1 MLNQEPVFSLRDVIK
16 THSGGGSSFRLSI
29 KRLEIG
35 RGAKL
40 AFIGESGSGK
50 STLLELLALL
60 SQPDQ
65 CGEFKFQPEPGGQ
78 VHDLA
83 QQWQLNNTEQFT
95 AWRGRHVGYIMQ
107 TGGLLPYLTVQEN
120 IELPLRLL
128 QIPLRDTARQWATKL
143 AISAQ
148 LGKLPAMLSVGQRQR
163 AEVARALAHG
173 PAILIADEPT
183 SAVDPLNAER
193 MVKLL
198 CELADEFKVTLL
210 LATHAQRLAQQFG
223 LSLIEHRIHALDEQ
237 SHEVIIDSAVA
248 A

>member
-1 MLNQEPVFSLRDVIK
+1 M
-16 THSGGGSSFRLSI
+16 SI
-29 KRLEIG
+29 KRLDIP

-40 AFIGESGSGK
+40 AFVGESGSGK

-60 SQPDQ
+60 TRPDSCGAFSFRPQPNGPVQ
-65 CGEFKFQPEPGGQ
+65 
-78 VHDLA
+78 DLA
-83 QQWQLNNTEQFT
+83 QLWRLNATKQFT
-95 AWRGRHVGYIMQ
+95 DWRGRHVGYIMQ

-128 QIPLRDTARQWATKL
+128 QLPVQDTARQWATKL
-143 AISAQ
+143 GISAQ
-148 LGKLPAMLSVGQRQR
+148 LGKLPARLSVGQRQR

-198 CELADEFKVTLL
+198 CELADQFNVTLL

-237 SHEVIIDSAVA
+237 SHEVLIDSGGNA
-248 A
+248 

>member
-1 MLNQEPVFSLRDVIK
+1 M
-16 THSGGGSSFRLSI
+16 SI
-29 KRLEIG
+29 KRLEIA

-60 SQPDQ
+60 TRPDHCDQ
-65 CGEFKFQPEPGGQ
+65 FSFQPEPAGQ

-83 QQWQLNNTEQFT
+83 LQWQLNHTDQFT
-95 AWRGRHVGYIMQ
+95 EWRGRHVGYIMQ

-128 QIPLRDTARQWATKL
+128 QIPLQDTARQWATKL

-193 MVKLL
+193 MVELL

>member
-1 MLNQEPVFSLRDVIK
+1 M
-16 THSGGGSSFRLSI
+16 
-29 KRLEIG
+29 

-40 AFIGESGSGK
+40 AFVGESGSGK

-60 SQPDQ
+60 LKPDSCAQFNFRPQPK
-65 CGEFKFQPEPGGQ
+65 GP

-83 QQWQLNNTEQFT
+83 DQWQLDSTADFT
-95 AWRGRHVGYIMQ
+95 HWRSRHMGYIMQ

-128 QIPLRDTARQWATKL
+128 QLPLKDAAQLWAAKL
-143 AISAQ
+143 GISAQ
-148 LGKLPAMLSVGQRQR
+148 LPKLPATLSVGQRQR

-193 MVKLL
+193 MVQLL
-198 CELADEFKVTLL
+198 CELADQFNVTLL
-210 LATHAQRLAQQFG
+210 LATHAQRLARQFG
-223 LSLIEHRIHALDEQ
+223 LTLIEHRIHALDEQ
-237 SHEVIIDSAVA
+237 SHEVVIDSGGTV
-248 A
+248 

>member
-1 MLNQEPVFSLRDVIK
+1 M
-16 THSGGGSSFRLSI
+16 
-29 KRLEIG
+29 
-35 RGAKL
+35 
-40 AFIGESGSGK
+40 GESGSGK

-60 SQPDQ
+60 SRPDS
-65 CGEFKFQPEPGGQ
+65 CGTFTFRPEPNGA

-83 QQWQLNNTEQFT
+83 QQWQLNKTEQF
-95 AWRGRHVGYIMQ
+95 AEWRGRHVGYIMQ

-128 QIPLRDTARQWATKL
+128 QLPLQDTARQWATKL

-183 SAVDPLNAER
+183 SAVDPLNA
-193 MVKLL
+193 
-198 CELADEFKVTLL
+198 
-210 LATHAQRLAQQFG
+210 
-223 LSLIEHRIHALDEQ
+223 
-237 SHEVIIDSAVA
+237 
-248 A
+248 

>member
-1 MLNQEPVFSLRDVIK
+1 M
-16 THSGGGSSFRLSI
+16 
-29 KRLEIG
+29 
-35 RGAKL
+35 

-60 SQPDQ
+60 LRPDHCAQ
-65 CGEFKFQPEPGGQ
+65 FSFHPQEGGPE
-78 VHDLA
+78 HDLA
-83 QQWQLNNTEQFT
+83 AEWQLNHTEVFT
-95 AWRGRHVGYIMQ
+95 EWRGRHIGYIMQ

-128 QIPLRDTARQWATKL
+128 QLPLADTAHQWATKL

-163 AEVARALAHG
+163 AEVARALAHR

-183 SAVDPLNAER
+183 SAVDPINAER
-193 MVKLL
+193 MVELL
-198 CELADEFKVTLL
+198 CELTHEFNVTLL

-223 LSLIEHRIHALDEQ
+223 FNMIEHQISAIDEQ
-237 SHEVIIDSAVA
+237 SHQVSIDTGTSL
-248 A
+248 